1 MIGYNL
7 AVGEGSFE
15 IGRPRSRRWKN
26 FGRSWT
32 SEAGGGRVVL
42 ENWIIFMDIICVS
55 SLKYDEIKDLRI
67 SIDLQA

>member
-1 MIGYNL
+1 MKL
-7 AVGEGSFE
+7 AVQGQGDGKILDVAGQARREGE
-15 IGRPRSRRWKN
+15 
-26 FGRSWT
+26 
-32 SEAGGGRVVL
+32 RVVL

>member
-1 MIGYNL
+1 M
-7 AVGEGSFE
+7 AVQGQGDRK
-15 IGRPRSRRWKN
+15 ILDVAGQARR
-26 FGRSWT
+26 
-32 SEAGGGRVVL
+32 EGGRVVL